1 MLWDFFIFIILRRK
15 GNGRRNETDLRGVGS
30 MKEKNKAARG
40 NGQPGLDT
48 YESVAMTNFNNFTI
62 SQLSNMFDKQNI
74 KLIKLKGYGPSNKKE
89 GDNRYSEAKTPSGKW
104 KDVEPLTEEQAQ
116 VWVKNG
122 GWLGLE
128 VPEGFDVVDVDDKQE
143 GELVRRLLSLQGL
156 KFHEM
161 QTKNGLQ
168 FFFKTSGN
176 LKKQR
181 ARFVTALG
189 IVCDYR
195 LSGKGYTVLP
205 TQSTEGRSWGHIES
219 GALSETP
226 FYLEPTPKM
235 VNKPGDRPFSVPI
248 QEARNNTVHSWLC
261 ALVEFNLWNKEQL
274 QQIGELIFDSI
285 CNPSYSLTDGKET
298 AEQTI
303 KSALSHKP
311 SGKNYEASSN
321 RSTTTDI
328 RALPNVPISEKVV
341 LPHGWLLSEGNYAL
355 YQESSNKNRSDQLVS
370 HNPIVITGRY
380 ENLTDHTTGIVTAFL
395 QNGNWKEIRRGRD
408 YMMVQNKLVEL
419 SSFGFPVTSVNAR
432 KIVQFLSDFEAC
444 NQAELPILKA
454 SEQLGW
460 INRGFLIGKTFIDE
474 NGKECTKDETDAV
487 SFIGADAG
495 DEQFVQGFHTRGSLE
510 EWLETVGKVQDYH
523 RVMVG
528 LYVSFASVL
537 VELFKSNV
545 FIYELSSDT
554 SKGKT
559 ISMRIFASVWGNPDE
574 KRNGIL
580 KKWNTTL
587 VNLERLAGISNNVPL
602 FLDDT
607 KEADPNSIA
616 RSIYQLTSGQGKGR
630 GSTKGTQK
638 TKYWNNVIFST
649 GEQKITNFSKDGGTA
664 GRTLTVNGL
673 PFGEDSPET
682 GRFVKRI
689 DLAIR
694 RNYGHA
700 GREFIKF
707 ILKKENQDDW
717 EQWEERWF
725 EYQDVF
731 ISRVPGNNSVAGRLA
746 EYAALI
752 AVAAQLV
759 NLCFGVQWDAENII
773 LQWWDE
779 LIAENQELD
788 RPKEALQAVYDWAI
802 ANRSYFKFTS
812 NETIKGPC
820 YGEWEDEIGWT
831 EIRFNT
837 LLLEDQLTKLGYEA
851 KAIIK
856 SWKNR
861 GWLDTSHGYRKQF
874 TRRGSSEYYVVVK
887 REALES

>member
-1 MLWDFFIFIILRRK
+1 M
-15 GNGRRNETDLRGVGS
+15 
-30 MKEKNKAARG
+30 MEKNKAAGG

-48 YESVAMTNFNNFTI
+48 SEKDAMHSFI
-62 SQLSNMFDKQNI
+62 SPIIPQLTSMFDGFPV
-74 KLIKLKGYGPSNKKE
+74 KLIKLKGYSTANRKE
-89 GDNRYSEAKTPSGKW
+89 GEDRYSEAKTPIGKW
-104 KDVEPLTEEQAQ
+104 GSAKPLIEEEAQ
-116 VWVKNG
+116 EWVKSG
-122 GWLGLE
+122 GWLGL
-128 VPEGFDVVDVDDKQE
+128 VIPDGIDVVDVDNRSE
-143 GELVRRLLSLQGL
+143 GELLRSLLNTQGL
-156 KFHEM
+156 QFYEM
-161 QTKNGLQ
+161 QTKNGFQ
-168 FFFKTSGN
+168 FFFKTSGK

-195 LSGKGYTVLP
+195 IAGKGYTVLP
-205 TQSTEGRSWGHIES
+205 TENTEGRHWNITKAQTH
-219 GALSETP
+219 SETP

-235 VNKPGDRPFSVPI
+235 VNKPEDKPFSLPI
-248 QEARNNTVHSWLC
+248 QDARNNTVHSWLC
-261 ALVEFNLWNKEQL
+261 ALVEFNFWDKDQL
-274 QQIGELIFDSI
+274 QKVGELIFKYVCI
-285 CNPSYSLTDGKET
+285 PSYYETDGKET

-311 SGKNYEASSN
+311 SGKNYEAVSN
-321 RSTTTDI
+321 RNTTKDI
-328 RALPNVPISEKVV
+328 HVLPNVPVNENVV
-341 LPHGWLLSEGNYAL
+341 LPHGWLLSEANYAL
-355 YQESSNKNRSDQLVS
+355 YQESSNKNISNQLIS

-395 QNGNWKEIRRGRD
+395 QNGRWKEIKRGRD

-432 KIVQFLSDFEAC
+432 KIVQYLSDFEAR
-444 NQAELPILKA
+444 NQAELPVLRA

-460 INRGFLIGKTFIDE
+460 VNKGFLIGETFIDE
-474 NGKECTKDETDAV
+474 NGKERRKDDTDAV

-528 LYVSFASVL
+528 LYASFASVL
-537 VELFKSNV
+537 VEMFKSNV

-607 KEADPNSIA
+607 KEADPKSIA

-682 GRFVKRI
+682 GRFVKRL

-707 ILKKENQDDW
+707 ILKEENQADW
-717 EQWEERWF
+717 EQWEERWLA
-725 EYQDVF
+725 YQDVF

-759 NLCFGVQWDAENII
+759 NLCFGVQWDAESII
-773 LQWWDE
+773 LKWWDE

-788 RPKEALQAVYDWAI
+788 RPKEALQTIYDWAI
-802 ANRSYFKFTS
+802 ANRSNFKFSS
-812 NETIKGPC
+812 NEAAKGPC

-874 TRRGSSEYYVVVK
+874 TRKGSSEYYVVVK
-887 REALES
+887 REALEI